1 MRAMMPP
8 PSARRRERDG
18 LRANVRSTPR
28 EAGVKLS
35 AGGSALGSEHTV
47 LGSTG
52 KGSES
57 ALVEQ
62 LRSGDRPA
70 TERFVREHA
79 GWMLAL
85 AQRYVKDAG
94 LAEDCV
100 QEAFLQAFRSI
111 GEFEGRSA
119 LKSWLHRIVINS
131 ALMKLRSRR
140 CAVEQPI
147 EDILPHIDRDCCL
160 MQAPWTEMATP
171 HEILERKE
179 VRDLVVAKM
188 LELPDSYRIVLL
200 LRDIEGMSTEETAGA
215 LGMTEGAVKVRLHR
229 ARAAFKTLV
238 EPVRRRYV

>member
-1 MRAMMPP
+1 MERG
-8 PSARRRERDG
+8 SGARECAVLDNAAKG
-18 LRANVRSTPR
+18 R
-28 EAGVKLS
+28 EA
-35 AGGSALGSEHTV
+35 AL
-47 LGSTG
+47 L
-52 KGSES
+52 
-57 ALVEQ
+57 LQ
-62 LRSGDRPA
+62 LRSGDQPA

-85 AQRYVKDAG
+85 AQRYVRDAS

-119 LKSWLHRIVINS
+119 LKSWLHRIVINT

-140 CAVEQPI
+140 CAIEQPV
-147 EDILPHIDRDCCL
+147 EDILPHIDRDCCR
-160 MQAPWTEMATP
+160 MQAPWIEMATP
-171 HEILERKE
+171 HEVLERKE

-238 EPVRRRYV
+238 EPVLRRYV

>member
-1 MRAMMPP
+1 MRATMPP

-18 LRANVRSTPR
+18 LRASVRMTPL

-35 AGGSALGSEHTV
+35 AGWSARGTEHRV

-57 ALVEQ
+57 VLVEQ
-62 LRSGDRPA
+62 LRSGERPA
-70 TERFVREHA
+70 TERFVREHS

-119 LKSWLHRIVINS
+119 LKSWLHRIVINT

-140 CAVEQPI
+140 CPIEQPV
-147 EDILPHIDRDCCL
+147 EDILPHIDRDCCR
-160 MQAPWTEMATP
+160 MQAPWIEMATP

-229 ARAAFKTLV
+229 ARAAFKMLV
-238 EPVRRRYV
+238 EPVLRRYV

>member
-18 LRANVRSTPR
+18 LRASVRLTPR
-28 EAGVKLS
+28 GAG
-35 AGGSALGSEHTV
+35 ALN
-47 LGSTG
+47 STA

-62 LRSGDRPA
+62 LRSGDRPV

-79 GWMLAL
+79 SWMLAL

-94 LAEDCV
+94 IAEDCV

-119 LKSWLHRIVINS
+119 LKSWLHRIVINT
-131 ALMKLRSRR
+131 ALMKLRARR
-140 CAVEQPI
+140 CAIEQPV
-147 EDILPHIDRDCCL
+147 EDILPHIDRDCCR
-160 MQAPWTEMATP
+160 MQASWTEMATP
-171 HEILERKE
+171 HEILESKE
-179 VRDLVVAKM
+179 ARELVVAKM

-200 LRDIEGMSTEETAGA
+200 LRDIEGMSTEETARA
-215 LGMTEGAVKVRLHR
+215 LAMTEGAVKVRLHR
-229 ARAAFKTLV
+229 ARAAFKMLV
-238 EPVRRRYV
+238 EPVLRRYV

>member
-8 PSARRRERDG
+8 PSARSRERDG
-18 LRANVRSTPR
+18 LRASLRLTRPG
-28 EAGVKLS
+28 AGVV
-35 AGGSALGSEHTV
+35 EN
-47 LGSTG
+47 TG

-62 LRSGDRPA
+62 LRSGDRPT

-140 CAVEQPI
+140 CAIEQPV

-200 LRDIEGMSTEETAGA
+200 LRDIEGMSTEETARA
-215 LGMTEGAVKVRLHR
+215 LAMTEGAVKVRLHR
-229 ARAAFKTLV
+229 ARAAFKMLV
-238 EPVRRRYV
+238 EPVLRRYV

>member
-8 PSARRRERDG
+8 PSARSRERDG
-18 LRANVRSTPR
+18 LRASLRLTRPG
-28 EAGVKLS
+28 AGVVKN
-35 AGGSALGSEHTV
+35 
-47 LGSTG
+47 TG

-62 LRSGDRPA
+62 LRSGDRRI

-119 LKSWLHRIVINS
+119 LKSWLHRIVINT

-140 CAVEQPI
+140 CAIEQPV
-147 EDILPHIDRDCCL
+147 EDILPHIDRDCCR
-160 MQAPWTEMATP
+160 MQASWVEVATP

-179 VRDLVVAKM
+179 TRDLVVAKM

-200 LRDIEGMSTEETAGA
+200 LRDIEGMSTEETARA
-215 LGMTEGAVKVRLHR
+215 LAMTEGAVKVRLHR
-229 ARAAFKTLV
+229 ARAAFKMLV
-238 EPVRRRYV
+238 EPVLRRYV

>member
-1 MRAMMPP
+1 MRAMMLP

-18 LRANVRSTPR
+18 LRASARLTPR
-28 EAGVKLS
+28 EAGAKPGDGWS
-35 AGGSALGSEHTV
+35 PRASDRTV
-47 LGSTG
+47 LDSTA
-52 KGSES
+52 KGSEY

-62 LRSGDRPA
+62 LRSGDRPV

-85 AQRYVKDAG
+85 AQRYVKDAS

-119 LKSWLHRIVINS
+119 LKSWLYRIVTNT

-140 CAVEQPI
+140 CAVEQPV
-147 EDILPHIDRDCCL
+147 EDILPHIDRDCCR
-160 MQAPWTEMATP
+160 MQASWAEMATP

-179 VRDLVVAKM
+179 ARDLVVAKM

-200 LRDIEGMSTEETAGA
+200 LRDIEGMSTEETARA
-215 LGMTEGAVKVRLHR
+215 LAMTEGAVKVRLHR
-229 ARAAFKTLV
+229 ARAAFKMLV
-238 EPVRRRYV
+238 EPVLRRYV

>member
-8 PSARRRERDG
+8 PSARSRERDG
-18 LRANVRSTPR
+18 LRASLRLTRPG
-28 EAGVKLS
+28 AGVVKN
-35 AGGSALGSEHTV
+35 
-47 LGSTG
+47 TG

-62 LRSGDRPA
+62 LRSGDRPT

-119 LKSWLHRIVINS
+119 LKSWLHRIVINT

-140 CAVEQPI
+140 CAIEQPV
-147 EDILPHIDRDCCL
+147 EDILPHMDRDCCR
-160 MQAPWTEMATP
+160 MQAPWAEMATP

-179 VRDLVVAKM
+179 TRDLVVAKM

-229 ARAAFKTLV
+229 ARAAFKMLV
-238 EPVRRRYV
+238 EPVLRRYV

>member
-1 MRAMMPP
+1 
-8 PSARRRERDG
+8 
-18 LRANVRSTPR
+18 
-28 EAGVKLS
+28 
-35 AGGSALGSEHTV
+35 
-47 LGSTG
+47 
-52 KGSES
+52 
-57 ALVEQ
+57 
-62 LRSGDRPA
+62 
-70 TERFVREHA
+70 
-79 GWMLAL
+79 MLAL

-140 CAVEQPI
+140 CAVEQPV
-147 EDILPHIDRDCCL
+147 EDILPHIDRDCCR
-160 MQAPWTEMATP
+160 MQASWTEMATP

-179 VRDLVVAKM
+179 ARDLVVAKM

-229 ARAAFKTLV
+229 ARAAFKMLV
-238 EPVRRRYV
+238 EPVLRRYV

>member
-18 LRANVRSTPR
+18 LRASVRLTPR
-28 EAGVKLS
+28 GAGVLN
-35 AGGSALGSEHTV
+35 
-47 LGSTG
+47 STA

-62 LRSGDRPA
+62 LRSGDRPV

-85 AQRYVKDAG
+85 AQRYVKDAS

-119 LKSWLHRIVINS
+119 LKSWLHRIVINT
-131 ALMKLRSRR
+131 ALMKLRARR
-140 CAVEQPI
+140 CAIEQPV
-147 EDILPHIDRDCCL
+147 EDILPHIDRDCCR
-160 MQAPWTEMATP
+160 MQASWTEMATP

-179 VRDLVVAKM
+179 ARDLVVAKM

-200 LRDIEGMSTEETAGA
+200 LRDIEGHEHRGDGKGAGHDGGGGQGQVA
-215 LGMTEGAVKVRLHR
+215 QGPSGIQDAG
-229 ARAAFKTLV
+229 
-238 EPVRRRYV
+238 